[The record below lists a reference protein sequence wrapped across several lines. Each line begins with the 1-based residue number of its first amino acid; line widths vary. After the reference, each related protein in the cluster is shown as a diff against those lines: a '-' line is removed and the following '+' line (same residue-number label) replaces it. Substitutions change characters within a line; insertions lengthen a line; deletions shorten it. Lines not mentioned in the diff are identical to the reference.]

1 MLNETLYLVISD
13 RLLRQYF
20 PADYPACKEEMTA
33 RGVDLSHFRSVPF
46 CVLYRGFNS
55 RTIIEEHLRERN
67 LSLNFI
73 YEASQPDL
81 LHIMTSHDYAA
92 SFCLSMY
99 LENIRNLNQALPPDN
114 QLHAFPIQDL
124 HASNPIFL
132 ISQKGRHFPR
142 YTSELIKLIRQQCF
156 SYRNAGGRP

>member
-1 MLNETLYLVISD
+1 MKSTW
-13 RLLRQYF
+13 
-20 PADYPACKEEMTA
+20 
-33 RGVDLSHFRSVPF
+33 
-46 CVLYRGFNS
+46 
-55 RTIIEEHLRERN
+55 RERN